1 MYTRKSRLSRAKRLR
16 LLEHFALGTTARAAA
31 ELVGVNRNTVN
42 RFCLVLRQIIAE
54 EMEKA
59 APLHGEV
66 EVDESYFGG
75 KRKGKRGRGAAGKVP
90 VFGLLK
96 RGGRVYTL
104 PIPGAKAR
112 TLMPILESRVVPDSI
127 VYTDSFAS
135 YDVTCVSTFHHR
147 RIDHGK
153 AFVAVRDRKRHTGG
167 IENFWNQAK
176 RHLRRQAVSRANTST
191 TSSGECEWRTGGENH
206 KELHRGLLGWARR
219 EGLLKLDC
227 PKYIITDLHFL
238 L

>member
-1 MYTRKSRLSRAKRLR
+1 VYTRKSRLSRAKRLH
-16 LLEHFALGTTARAAA
+16 LLEHFALDTTARAAA

-42 RFCLVLRQIIAE
+42 RFYLALRQIIAE

-104 PIPGAKAR
+104 PIPNAKAK
-112 TLMPILESRVVPDSI
+112 TLMPILDSRVVPDSI
-127 VYTDSFAS
+127 VYTDSFANC
-135 YDVTCVSTFHHR
+135 DAIDVSTFHHQC
-147 RIDHGK
+147 IDHAK
-153 AFVAVRDRKRHTGG
+153 AFAKGKGNERHING
-167 IENFWNQAK
+167 I
-176 RHLRRQAVSRANTST
+176 
-191 TSSGECEWRTGGENH
+191 
-206 KELHRGLLGWARR
+206 
-219 EGLLKLDC
+219 
-227 PKYIITDLHFL
+227 
-238 L
+238 